1 MEIFRG
7 HDLLAFSG
15 QFKIDKNRKES
26 LAQMMRQ
33 EDYRA
38 VHIFTKL
45 IPLIF

>member
-1 MEIFRG
+1 MEIFKG
-7 HDLLAFSG
+7 HDLRAFAG
-15 QFKIDKNRKES
+15 QFKIDENSKES

-38 VHIFTKL
+38 VHIFPKR